1 MKIAFDR
8 ALRYNEVDPR
18 LRLKPVCLFQLFQE
32 AAVAHT
38 EQVGLRTQD
47 LLQQGFAWM
56 MHKIAV
62 KIDSCPKLDHS
73 LRLRTWS
80 CGLKGYQARREFE
93 ILADGQPAVAAS
105 SVWFAVDLNQGR
117 IQRIPEAMTARYT
130 VEPAEF
136 TELNPK
142 AWKPAPFPDNAWR
155 TGLALR
161 PSDFDPYGHVN
172 NAVYL
177 DYLDAALD
185 QQGLCLNKAASI
197 RLVFKQGITASI
209 RQIEVETAGPAESM
223 AFRMISDDTVFT
235 EGQVSL

>member
-1 MKIAFDR
+1 MKVAFDR
-8 ALRYNEVDPR
+8 PLRYNEVDPQ
-18 LRLKPVCLFQLFQE
+18 LQLKPVCLFQLFQE

-47 LLQQGFAWM
+47 LLEQGFAWM

-62 KIDSCPKLDHS
+62 RIDSCPRLNDA
-73 LRLRTWS
+73 LQLRTWS
-80 CGLKGYQARREFE
+80 SGIKGYQARREFE

-136 TELNPK
+136 TELDPK
-142 AWKPAPFPDNAWR
+142 TWKPAAFPEHAER
-155 TGLALR
+155 TDIALR

-185 QQGLCLNKAASI
+185 RQGFCLNKASSV

-209 RQIEVETAGPAESM
+209 RHIEVETAGPADAM
-223 AFRMISDDTVFT
+223 AFRMTSEDTVFT